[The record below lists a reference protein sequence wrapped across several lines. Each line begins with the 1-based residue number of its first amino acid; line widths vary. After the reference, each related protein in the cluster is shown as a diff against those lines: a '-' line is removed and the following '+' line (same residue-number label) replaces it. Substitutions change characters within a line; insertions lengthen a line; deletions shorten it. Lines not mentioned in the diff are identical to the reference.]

1 LNNSR
6 SYADSFH
13 NSDELSLSDSVDIDD
28 DKNHYHRHNHPDLC
42 ANKNLF
48 LRNRKGDKHFLITI
62 LGTKMLDLKALGEK
76 LGEKVGFAS
85 EERLLNI
92 LKLTRGS
99 VSPFG
104 LLNDTQRQTTFIIDA
119 DVLSYPKV
127 GFHPNVNTQ
136 TVILKTDDFLKF
148 LNTRGI
154 KWAKDN
160 F

>member
-1 LNNSR
+1 MPEVITALDT
-6 SYADSFH
+6 ADVPYSIEHHPAVFTVEEASEH
-13 NSDELSLSDSVDIDD
+13 LT
-28 DKNHYHRHNHPDLC
+28 HPDLC

>member
-1 LNNSR
+1 LQDHKAKSHRLAVFESPCEYNQAREKNNS
-6 SYADSFH
+6 S
-13 NSDELSLSDSVDIDD
+13 E
-28 DKNHYHRHNHPDLC
+28 
-42 ANKNLF
+42 F
-48 LRNRKGDKHFLITI
+48 LPFF
-62 LGTKMLDLKALGEK
+62 
-76 LGEKVGFAS
+76 FAS

-104 LLNDTQRQTTFIIDA
+104 LLNDAQRQTTFIIDA
-119 DVLSYPKV
+119 DVLLYPKV
-127 GFHPNVNTQ
+127 GFHPNINTQ
-136 TVILKTDDFLKF
+136 TVILNTDDFLKF